1 MQSKINSVNKQA
13 PQALPIRRNQRNND
27 PTADT
32 TVFDRLNL
40 NESSNSVRPQEVQIL
55 PRSEQEQAEANEP
68 LGLFSAREN
77 IEIAVEQLNQ
87 ISAILD
93 ERYSFQV
100 VEEIDQLVVR
110 VSDLD
115 GEIIHQMPPERAV
128 NLTKN
133 INQLMGIF
141 LDENA

>member
-1 MQSKINSVNKQA
+1 MQSKINSVNKQP

-32 TVFDRLNL
+32 TVFDRFNL

-100 VEEIDQLVVR
+100 VEEINQLVVR

>member
-1 MQSKINSVNKQA
+1 MQSKINSVNKQP

-32 TVFDRLNL
+32 TVFDRFNL

-55 PRSEQEQAEANEP
+55 PRSAQEQAEANAP

>member
-1 MQSKINSVNKQA
+1 MQSKVSSVNKQP

-32 TVFDRLNL
+32 AVFDHLNL
-40 NESSNSVRPQEVQIL
+40 NESSNSVRPGEVQVL
-55 PRSEQEQAEANEP
+55 PRPEQEQAEANEP
-68 LGLFSAREN
+68 LGLFAARES
-77 IEIAVEQLNQ
+77 IEVAVEQLNQ

-93 ERYSFQV
+93 ERYSFEV
-100 VEEIDQLVVR
+100 VEDIDQLVVR

-128 NLTKN
+128 NLTQN